1 MTLNDLF
8 QAPRYWGKLPESKS
22 SGAYKHCFQY
32 LIGYTIP
39 GIPYDWSTL
48 TVYFNTYANHLPSCE
63 QILQTCRA
71 CETLLHR
78 TFRRFD
84 IWNFVTRNGFSR
96 SGRIWVFEKMV
107 TGCPPSFFQPFFA
120 HSLFYCLLAF
130 FLVRT
135 DQRGI
140 RTRARLCNNPPPP
153 PGGNLYCVGLPV
165 ETEGCT
171 VRDCPSKPR
180 CTVIYRFTQG

>member
-8 QAPRYWGKLPESKS
+8 QVPRYWGKLPESKS
-22 SGAYKHCFQY
+22 SGAYKLCFQY

-48 TVYFNTYANHLPSCE
+48 TVYFNTYANHLLSCC

-96 SGRIWVFEKMV
+96 SGCIWVFEKMV
-107 TGCPPSFFQPFFA
+107 KG
-120 HSLFYCLLAF
+120 CLLLSSYLFSPIRYFTACWLF
-130 FLVRT
+130 FLVLT
-135 DQRGI
+135 DPKSGTGLGLTSLLVLKVVFFFMLQHQTGQ
-140 RTRARLCNNPPPP
+140 TGA
-153 PGGNLYCVGLPV
+153 VGLPV
-165 ETEGCT
+165 
-171 VRDCPSKPR
+171 V
-180 CTVIYRFTQG
+180 

>member
-8 QAPRYWGKLPESKS
+8 QVPRYWGKLPESKS

-48 TVYFNTYANHLPSCE
+48 TVYFNTYANHLPSCA
-63 QILQTCRA
+63 QFLQTCRA
-71 CETLLHR
+71 CETLRHR

-84 IWNFVTRNGFSR
+84 IWNFVTRNGFSK
-96 SGRIWVFEKMV
+96 SGRIWVFEKMAK
-107 TGCPPSFFQPFFA
+107 GCPASFFLPFLA

-130 FLVRT
+130 FHVRT
-135 DQRGI
+135 DRKSG
-140 RTRARLCNNPPPP
+140 T
-153 PGGNLYCVGLPV
+153 GLGLTSFLV
-165 ETEGCT
+165 LI
-171 VRDCPSKPR
+171 VVSFFLR
-180 CTVIYRFTQG
+180 CSTKLVKLGQLDYL